1 MNVQKFNGQRLKEAL
16 QFRGKKMTELADET
30 GISKQSLSLYANAGN
45 KPPFENVE
53 KIARTL
59 DFPVDFFT
67 SEDLCTVS
75 TGNTYFRSQASATKK
90 SRNAQ
95 KIKLEYVSK
104 MYEVILNY
112 VNVPE
117 LNLPDTTGID
127 IPEDIINVDS
137 EQAINEIEKLAML
150 IREFWDL
157 GSGPI
162 DNLQYALQSNG
173 IIVTGFRM

>member
-67 SEDLCTVS
+67 SEVYVLYRREIRILDLRHQQLK
-75 TGNTYFRSQASATKK
+75 N
-90 SRNAQ
+90 
-95 KIKLEYVSK
+95 LEMHRK
-104 MYEVILNY
+104 
-112 VNVPE
+112 
-117 LNLPDTTGID
+117 
-127 IPEDIINVDS
+127 
-137 EQAINEIEKLAML
+137 
-150 IREFWDL
+150 
-157 GSGPI
+157 
-162 DNLQYALQSNG
+162 
-173 IIVTGFRM
+173 